1 VVAKPDCVCVVKS
14 YLVIWLFMIAS
25 LNSVWLQQQGRLWLQ
40 KNYSVC
46 VIANISGY
54 FMIAKKG
61 PEQCVFA
68 TSLCVWLQP
77 LVICGCNMTMS
88 V

>member
-1 VVAKPDCVCVVKS
+1 
-14 YLVIWLFMIAS
+14 VIATTWSFVIA
-25 LNSVWLQQQGRLWLQ
+25 
-40 KNYSVC
+40 KNYFVC

-68 TSLCVWLQP
+68 TSLRA
-77 LVICGCNMTMS
+77 
-88 V
+88 